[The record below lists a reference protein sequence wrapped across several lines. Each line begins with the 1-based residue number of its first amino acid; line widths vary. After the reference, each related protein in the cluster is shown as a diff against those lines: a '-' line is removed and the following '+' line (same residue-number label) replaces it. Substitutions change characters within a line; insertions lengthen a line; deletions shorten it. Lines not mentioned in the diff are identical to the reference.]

1 LAIPKCLKKEGIKDV
16 DVYEINEAFSGSTVG
31 ILKELKLDPA
41 KVNVN
46 GGAVALGHPIGA
58 SGCRLLV
65 TMLHDMMRENK
76 KTGLVS
82 LCLGGGEAVA
92 MIVKREVK

>member
-1 LAIPKCLKKEGIKDV
+1 
-16 DVYEINEAFSGSTVG
+16 EINEAFSGSTVAV
-31 ILKELKLDPA
+31 LKDLELDPA

-46 GGAVALGHPIGA
+46 GGSVALGHPIGA

-65 TMLHDMMRENK
+65 TLLHELKRRDRKM
-76 KTGLVS
+76 GLVS

-92 MIVKREVK
+92 MVVKR